1 MMDWTSLQMRQV
13 AYVMA
18 QTVAAMAR
26 LEGMKAL
33 NAERAFHGQSA
44 AYTEADFEQIATD
57 FGLHHNAVLTT
68 LDQFLKG

>member
-33 NAERAFHGQSA
+33 NAERASHGQSA
-44 AYTEADFEQIATD
+44 AYTEADFEQIATE
-57 FGLHHNAVLTT
+57 
-68 LDQFLKG
+68 DQFLKG